1 MLVNLTLLTLMCL
14 QYANAPYRWASNG
27 PYSFDCSGLVLKVLS
42 DVGIFLP
49 DMTAQDIYNYFSK
62 KEGGTMVNPEIDCLL
77 FFGRDVNNISHVAIA
92 ISDKYM
98 WEAGGSG
105 RESIKM
111 TVEELAKKDARV
123 RIKPISNRKDLAA
136 VIKVKY

>member
-1 MLVNLTLLTLMCL
+1 MCL
-14 QYANAPYRWASNG
+14 QYANAPYRWGSNG

-49 DMTAQDIYNYFSK
+49 DMTAQDIYKYFSK
-62 KEGGTMVNPEIDCLL
+62 QDGGTMINPEIDCLL
-77 FFGRDVNNISHVAIA
+77 FFGQDVDNITHVAIA

-98 WEAGGSG
+98 FEAGGAG
-105 RESIKM
+105 RDANRM
-111 TVEELAKKDARV
+111 TLEELAKKDARV
-123 RIKPISNRKDLAA
+123 RVKPIASRKDLAA